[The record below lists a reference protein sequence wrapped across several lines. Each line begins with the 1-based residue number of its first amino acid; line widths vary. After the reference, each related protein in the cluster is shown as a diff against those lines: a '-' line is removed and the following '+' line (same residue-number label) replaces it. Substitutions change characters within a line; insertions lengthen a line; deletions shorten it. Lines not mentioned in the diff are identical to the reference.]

1 MGKTTIQPKVE
12 IEEQRIE
19 GVLFHREG
27 DIVYVASNRIV
38 SMTAGVYNYLC
49 EVPTEFR
56 PREARFVYCAS
67 GNSAEVRCLL
77 RIQANG
83 QADVYSS
90 ATIANSA
97 LFLSGSY
104 II

>member
-1 MGKTTIQPKVE
+1 VGKTIIQPKVE
-12 IEEQRIE
+12 IEEQAIA

-27 DIVYVASNRIV
+27 DIVYVASNRTV
-38 SMTAGVYNYLC
+38 SMNAGVYTYLC

-56 PREARFVYCAS
+56 PRAARFVYCVS
-67 GNSAEVRCLL
+67 GNSADVRCLL
-77 RIQANG
+77 RVQTNG
-83 QADVYSS
+83 QVDVYSS
-90 ATIANSA
+90 ATVSNST

>member
-1 MGKTTIQPKVE
+1 MASSVIKPEVR
-12 IEEQRIE
+12 IEEQTIA

-27 DIVYVASNRIV
+27 DIVYVASNRTI
-38 SMTAGVYNYLC
+38 SMNAGVYNYLG
-49 EVPTEFR
+49 EVPPIFR
-56 PREARFVYCAS
+56 PRAARFVYCVS
-67 GNSAEVRCLL
+67 GVSADVRCLL

-83 QADVYSS
+83 QVDIYSS
-90 ATIANSA
+90 ATVADSF

>member
-1 MGKTTIQPKVE
+1 MGKSTIQPKVE
-12 IEEQRIE
+12 IEEQAIA

-27 DIVYVASNRIV
+27 DIVYVASDRTV
-38 SMTAGVYNYLC
+38 SMDVAVYNYLC
-49 EVPTEFR
+49 EVPERFR
-56 PREARFVYCAS
+56 PRSTRFVYCVSGAS
-67 GNSAEVRCLL
+67 ADVRCLL
-77 RIQANG
+77 RVQANG

-90 ATIANSA
+90 ATVSNGT

>member
-12 IEEQRIE
+12 IEEQAIA

-27 DIVYVASNRIV
+27 DIVYVASNRTV
-38 SMTAGVYNYLC
+38 SMTAGVYNYLG
-49 EVPTEFR
+49 EVPPIFR
-56 PREARFVYCAS
+56 PREARYVYCAS
-67 GNSAEVRCLL
+67 GNTAEARCLL

-83 QADVYSS
+83 QVDIYSS
-90 ATIANSA
+90 ATIANS